1 MRRLG
6 AGLLLAVV
14 LLGATGM
21 VLSGDEGDA
30 GKKGVADLAWLA
42 GRWRSSAEGGED
54 GWEETWGPPAAD
66 SMTGM
71 SRLLVKGKT
80 KLYEFM
86 VIEEEPDGLVFRMFH
101 YNRGLV
107 GWDSEKEGPLT
118 YSAAEL
124 SGRRVVLRNPKKE
137 FPRDIVYERTEEGL
151 EVQLKGTRDGEAAT
165 VTFRFAP
172 AKE

>member
-1 MRRLG
+1 MKRLG
-6 AGLLLAVV
+6 VGLLLTAV
-14 LLGATGM
+14 LLGAAGV
-21 VLSGDEGDA
+21 VLSGDEGEGA
-30 GKKGVADLAWLA
+30 KKGVADLAWMA
-42 GRWRSSAEGGED
+42 GRWRSGAESGD
-54 GWEETWGPPAAD
+54 GWEETWGPPSAD

-118 YSAAEL
+118 YSAVEL
-124 SGRRVVLRNPKKE
+124 SGRRMVLRNPKKE

-151 EVQLKGTRDGEAAT
+151 EVHLKGTRDGEAST
-165 VTFRFAP
+165 VTFRFTL